1 MPSISQFRQDP
12 RTAYLL
18 VNLSTL
24 LWSSNVA
31 LGRLLHSQVGPVT
44 LSAARFTLGALL
56 FALLLRRTSSLNPGR
71 SPLTRRDL
79 LLMAGMGLS
88 GVFTFPILLYLSLRY
103 TTATNVALINGTGPL
118 LTLLL
123 AALFLSERVSLVLG
137 LGGLVSLA
145 GVGLLISGN
154 GSPGYIPGL
163 GFNRGEGLALLAV
176 GLWGVYSILG
186 RLATRSHSSLRVTA
200 VSTWMALP
208 LLLLA
213 SALEWR
219 VNPPQLTPQVILS
232 AVYIGVFPT
241 VIAFLSWNEGI
252 RRVGPNQA
260 MAFYNTLPLFGAMLG
275 YFFLCETLT
284 ANTMFG
290 GLMVVGGGL
299 LAALYGSPSRQR
311 LARKHN

>member
-1 MPSISQFRQDP
+1 M
-12 RTAYLL
+12 AYLL

-31 LGRLLHSQVGPVT
+31 LGRLLHSQIGPVT

-56 FALLLRRTSSLNPGR
+56 FALLLRRTSPNPER

-79 LLMAGMGLS
+79 LLLAGMGLC

-118 LTLLL
+118 FTLLF
-123 AALFLSERVSLVLG
+123 AALFLSERVSLALG

-145 GVGLLISGN
+145 GVVFLISGN
-154 GSPGYIPGL
+154 GSGSVTEL
-163 GFNRGEGLALLAV
+163 GFNRGDGLALLAV
-176 GLWGVYSILG
+176 SLWGVYSIFG
-186 RLATRSHSSLRVTA
+186 RLATRNHSSLRVTA
-200 VSTWMALP
+200 VSTWIALP
-208 LLLLA
+208 LLLVA
-213 SALEWR
+213 AALEWR
-219 VNPPQLTPQVILS
+219 VNPPQLTPQVFLS
-232 AVYIGVFPT
+232 AIYIGVFPT
-241 VIAFLSWNEGI
+241 VIAFLSWNEGV

-275 YFFLCETLT
+275 YFFLGEVLTTKTLL
-284 ANTMFG
+284 G
-290 GLMVVGGGL
+290 GLLVVGGGL

-311 LARKHN
+311 VVRKPN